1 MGAVGRWGGGWVME
15 CVQILAC
22 VAEAVAET
30 KVRCCAACSVV
41 RVCLLWQLQLFVL
54 LWVAQHVSHTLCDR
68 RARRRRFRLP
78 PSAKQQLPL
87 KLRQQP
93 LLRLRKNA
101 AAQCVLVLARAMCA
115 CICSGLWCG
124 VAARLRSCAATPVIV
139 AQLDHL
145 FVAAPQRGA
154 AVVEEGHAV
163 TRHASLNGRGE
174 RACGQRSCTSAASV
188 LLLAP

>member
-1 MGAVGRWGGGWVME
+1 M
-15 CVQILAC
+15 
-22 VAEAVAET
+22 
-30 KVRCCAACSVV
+30 
-41 RVCLLWQLQLFVL
+41 LWQLQLFVL
-54 LWVAQHVSHTLCDR
+54 LWVAQHVSHTLCGR

-139 AQLDHL
+139 AQLDRL
-145 FVAAPQRGA
+145 LVAAPQRGA
-154 AVVEEGHAV
+154 AVVEKGRAV
-163 TRHASLNGRGE
+163 ARHASLNGRGE

-188 LLLAP
+188 LLLAPDQKGRRGQPLLQRGGVALLLHTGVRGTMVGVQARVRLGRKK